1 MVERNVTADERVAE
15 PRGITVRIDGKRGI
29 GKTAL
34 LWTVPDRSALF
45 LDPAG
50 RAGAEHGEQSSA
62 VPPLTEG
69 PR

>member
-1 MVERNVTADERVAE
+1 MGDRNVTADERTAE

-34 LWTVPDRSALF
+34 LWTVPDRSAPF
-45 LDPAG
+45 LDPGG
-50 RAGAEHGEQSSA
+50 RAGAEHGEQSSPI
-62 VPPLTEG
+62 PPLTEG

>member
-1 MVERNVTADERVAE
+1 MALRIVTADERVAE

-29 GKTAL
+29 GKTSL

-45 LDPAG
+45 LDPAC
-50 RAGAEHGEQSSA
+50 RARAEHDEQSSPI
-62 VPPLTEG
+62 PPLTEG

>member
-15 PRGITVRIDGKRGI
+15 PRGTRVRIDGKRGI
-29 GKTAL
+29 GKTSL
-34 LWTVPDRSALF
+34 LWTVPDDSALF
-45 LDPAG
+45 LHPEDPARG
-50 RAGAEHGEQSSA
+50 EHGEQSSA